1 MAEQQGAPRS
11 LVIQLARFGDLL
23 QSGRLLRSLAATGET
38 HLCLDSS
45 LAELAALIY
54 PGLVVHA
61 LRAHGTGQGEEHLA
75 ANLEAL
81 EELGRTPFTGVY
93 NLNHSGLNRALAS
106 MFDPAIVRGYAMRDG
121 QIARSRWLDL
131 AFRWTRRRR
140 SAPLNLVDVWAGLL
154 PHPLPPDRCH
164 PPAVGRGR
172 GLGVVLA
179 GREARRSLPP
189 EVLGP
194 CVHALFE
201 RLGGAR
207 VWIFGDERQRP
218 LARRLMRHLPRR
230 VLDQARDLTGLTN
243 WADLYDAVT
252 GLDCL
257 LTPDTG
263 TMHLAAAAGVP
274 VQAVFLSSA
283 WAWETGPYGTGH
295 VVWQAACPCAPCL
308 EAAACDRNLRC
319 LEPFRSRNFLN
330 ALAGRRVSG
339 ADEDLWRMQ
348 GYPDALGLCWS
359 LPAGTADPQ
368 AGERQ
373 GQRALLHEFRGL
385 ELPGFGENGEGLSEP
400 ARTLY
405 HEADWMLPPAV
416 RE

>member
-1 MAEQQGAPRS
+1 
-11 LVIQLARFGDLL
+11 
-23 QSGRLLRSLAATGET
+23 
-38 HLCLDSS
+38 
-45 LAELAALIY
+45 
-54 PGLVVHA
+54 
-61 LRAHGTGQGEEHLA
+61 
-75 ANLEAL
+75 
-81 EELGRTPFTGVY
+81 
-93 NLNHSGLNRALAS
+93 
-106 MFDPAIVRGYAMRDG
+106 
-121 QIARSRWLDL
+121 
-131 AFRWTRRRR
+131 
-140 SAPLNLVDVWAGLL
+140 
-154 PHPLPPDRCH
+154 
-164 PPAVGRGR
+164 
-172 GLGVVLA
+172 
-179 GREARRSLPP
+179 
-189 EVLGP
+189 
-194 CVHALFE
+194 
-201 RLGGAR
+201 
-207 VWIFGDERQRP
+207 
-218 LARRLMRHLPRR
+218 
-230 VLDQARDLTGLTN
+230 
-243 WADLYDAVT
+243 
-252 GLDCL
+252 
-257 LTPDTG
+257 
-263 TMHLAAAAGVP
+263 MHLAAAAGVP

-308 EAAACDRNLRC
+308 EAASCDRNLRC

-385 ELPGFGENGEGLSEP
+385 DLPGFGENGEGLSEP